1 MAVQLL
7 FLCIY
12 VDYNYLPH
20 FVLDILLNFAH
31 DSEVRKA
38 YLLALKQKNLR
49 FDRYYERGLCFF
61 QFGRHLT
68 RKNSY

>member
-1 MAVQLL
+1 MAAHLL

-12 VDYNYLPH
+12 VDYTYLTH
-20 FVLDILLNFAH
+20 FVLDILLN

-38 YLLALKQKNLR
+38 YLLVLKQKNIR
-49 FDRYYERGLCFF
+49 FDRHYERGLCFF

-68 RKNSY
+68 RRNSY